1 MIWFPR
7 NPEFSLAL
15 CNPNMSE
22 EEAQKRLD
30 KANAWLARNSE
41 LKGTY
46 AYTYWVFETVTA
58 NTRLAQIRG
67 IVPLA

>member
-41 LKGTY
+41 LKGTQ

-58 NTRLAQIRG
+58 KTRLGQIRG
-67 IVPLA
+67 TVALA